1 MDREPQSALLESRP
15 AASDPDETRHGL
27 LHADNELADLG
38 AKDVTAVPQGPL
50 SAGRWAPAG
59 SINNIYQKASLC
71 LVALW
76 LLSFIVLGAA
86 ASVLAPAEHLP
97 EVIPLA
103 AYAVACAGIHILLL
117 FFQLRTKPGSD
128 KSPSPPASYLAGTAV
143 SIVMWAGVVGC
154 AVPMLLWTRGVR
166 DERDES
172 TTTYHCGKHSS
183 GPCHPHTA
191 RAVLFE
197 RAVFVL
203 VVSCLAFL
211 WRRHFTLQEIKA
223 ARLHDTPGP
232 RPRISFQQAWLDGW
246 RQGWNS
252 GKQ

>member
-59 SINNIYQKASLC
+59 SINNIYQKANLC

-103 AYAVACAGIHILLL
+103 AYAVACVSAICIHVPCSLPSL
-117 FFQLRTKPGSD
+117 TPPG
-128 KSPSPPASYLAGTAV
+128 
-143 SIVMWAGVVGC
+143 W
-154 AVPMLLWTRGVR
+154 
-166 DERDES
+166 
-172 TTTYHCGKHSS
+172 
-183 GPCHPHTA
+183 HPHP
-191 RAVLFE
+191 
-197 RAVFVL
+197 
-203 VVSCLAFL
+203 LAL
-211 WRRHFTLQEIKA
+211 LPAE
-223 ARLHDTPGP
+223 D
-232 RPRISFQQAWLDGW
+232 QAWL
-246 RQGWNS
+246 
-252 GKQ
+252 